1 MQCLASHL
9 CVCRGLRQIY
19 LLFSDPFAGTGV
31 LTSWVCRR
39 QTIRKEATSE
49 VPVVGSPVP
58 EYEVE
63 EEEEEEDEEEA
74 RMRKKK
80 RSLAVALP
88 PADKG
93 ILMRPSYRY
102 SPSRVTA
109 DDDDDDDDAMPTP
122 SLSHPPPT
130 PALTKPPSVPLHTT
144 TTTTSDAT
152 ASSTS
157 AGPPPGPTP
166 SLTVAP
172 PTAGKKKKEEKV
184 SIIVQ
189 IRDEESRLKQALGLK
204 NIIFNPYGPG
214 LAPIAKLLDTPEE
227 LKRFEPKGCT
237 MKGPAG
243 GERGSAE
250 QRQRTAAQGQAG
262 EGRQNGPPQGKG
274 EGQTHGRTGHAGL
287 LHPPTRAQKCWY
299 LHVDNWPEEVR
310 TVPCVPASATPP
322 PAPPPAPAPPHTSRP
337 SPSGTLTQ
345 KSKWTDRSEG
355 RERGGRE
362 GGEEGK

>member
-1 MQCLASHL
+1 MLQVLPQDASAPQPHSAMI
-9 CVCRGLRQIY
+9 VQ
-19 LLFSDPFAGTGV
+19 AGNV
-31 LTSWVCRR
+31 I
-39 QTIRKEATSE
+39 QEATSE

-93 ILMRPSYRY
+93 ILRSPSYRY

-172 PTAGKKKKEEKV
+172 TAGKKKKEEKV

-237 MKGPAG
+237 MKVRPEENEA
-243 GERGSAE
+243 
-250 QRQRTAAQGQAG
+250 
-262 EGRQNGPPQGKG
+262 RQNRDKERRRRDRPERVDRMDRPRAK
-274 EGQTHGRTGHAGL
+274 ERDRRTDAQATQVRSI
-287 LHPPTRAQKCWY
+287 HPPVHRNAGI
-299 LHVDNWPEEVR
+299 
-310 TVPCVPASATPP
+310 S
-322 PAPPPAPAPPHTSRP
+322 
-337 SPSGTLTQ
+337 TLTTGQ
-345 KSKWTDRSEG
+345 RK
-355 RERGGRE
+355 
-362 GGEEGK
+362 